1 MKLSIRCHLKG
12 ECKNELEFDC
22 FCYDGPGDNQGYS
35 ICADQKIK
43 DTVFVPIKKPIFQ
56 IVACRPWDP

>member
-1 MKLSIRCHLKG
+1 MNLSLIASAMMG
-12 ECKNELEFDC
+12 LE
-22 FCYDGPGDNQGYS
+22 
-35 ICADQKIK
+35 IIK